1 MKIENIKETSY
12 LTNTETPALNSDIK
26 SMRMFDAEFNEND
39 GIQVEK
45 QEQGKDNSPKTY
57 TKKTQDEA
65 GNDVVLTYRSKDDAL
80 ITRQIIYS
88 YGDTRTEY
96 IKPRTNIVER
106 AEEKNENGVVIL
118 EEEYYS
124 QAPFGKKEAREFD
137 SGSEEL
143 ASVSLYKNGEDEPY
157 FKTSYDNGYKTE
169 MTLLDGEPEETK
181 VYRPDG
187 SIKQHIKPIAES
199 NGETKY
205 QSTIYRADGTVF
217 SKGSYME
224 PYAIISTD
232 EYSYD
237 FDGETVLAR
246 KYIGDDSLI
255 YAESYNSDGSVR
267 VREIYGTTGSR
278 LKERIVYD
286 KNGEIFLQTKYG
298 SEGEITEYYKNPDS
312 VANKPFEEKLL
323 NGQIDTSFK
332 QGKAGTCY
340 VASAVKS
347 LLLTEKGKEILKD
360 CIKYDDTNDTSTINF
375 KGVDKEYTFTKEEIA
390 QAMGRLGT
398 GDPDFT
404 AFLLG
409 YEQYRTEELGRPVDG
424 GTALEVVQVLT
435 GGECDSN
442 IMFGTPMFSL
452 SNEILDEL
460 QTKMTNSDM
469 LINVGTPPRDVDTEF
484 SENDNKMGLANSH
497 AYCVKQITSDS
508 VYLIEPTTDKEIN
521 VSRELFLQK
530 FISYFAKD
538 LNSKQD

>member
-1 MKIENIKETSY
+1 MKIKKINKSLY
-12 LTNTETPALNSDIK
+12 LTNTETPALKSDIK
-26 SMRMFDAEFNEND
+26 SKRMFGAEFNENE

-45 QEQGKDNSPKTY
+45 QEQEQDNTPKTY

-80 ITRQIIYS
+80 ISREIKYS

-96 IKPRTNIVER
+96 IKPGTNIVER
-106 AEEKNENGVVIL
+106 ADEKNENGDVIL

-124 QAPFGKKEAREFD
+124 QTPFGKKESREFD
-137 SGSEEL
+137 SSSREPV
-143 ASVSLYKNGEDEPY
+143 SVSFYKNGEDEAY

-187 SIKQHIKPIAES
+187 SVKQHIKPITEP

-205 QSTIYRADGTVF
+205 ESTIYRADGTIF

-237 FDGETVLAR
+237 FDGKTVLAR
-246 KYIGDDSLI
+246 KYIGEDSLI
-255 YAESYNSDGSVR
+255 YAESYNNDGSVR

-278 LKERIVYD
+278 LKERVIYD
-286 KNGEIFLQTKYG
+286 KNGEIFLHTKYG
-298 SEGEITEYYKNPDS
+298 TEGEITEYYKNSNS

-332 QGKAGTCY
+332 QGKAATCY

-347 LLLTEKGKEILKD
+347 LLLTEKGKEILKN
-360 CIKYDDTNDTSTINF
+360 CIKYDDTNNTSTISF

-409 YEQYRTEELGRPVDG
+409 YEQYRTEELGRTVDG
-424 GTALEVVQVLT
+424 GTAIEVTQVLT
-435 GGECDSN
+435 GQECDSN
-442 IMFGTPMFSL
+442 IMFGSPMFAITD
-452 SNEILDEL
+452 EILDAL
-460 QTKMTNSDM
+460 QTKMETGDM
-469 LINVGTPPRDVDTEF
+469 LINAGTPPRDVDTEF

-497 AYCVKQITSDS
+497 AYCIKQITSDS
-508 VYLIEPTTDKEIN
+508 VYLIEPTTDKEIKI
-521 VSRELFLQK
+521 SRELFLEK
-530 FISYFAKD
+530 FASYFAVD
-538 LNSKQD
+538 LGSGE